1 MWNSICCSESE
12 ISERIGRN
20 HVRGDSCS
28 GYPCSPVNLNWMAL
42 RPGTSQLEWIVPFM
56 WLGPCDSGFGVLSQK
71 LLFFFFVVVVYLFS
85 TTFDPANTVGNIFIP
100 NFIPLDSTDI
110 FLLLMKSCVTPTYY
124 MTLKRIVFL
133 LKIFQFMAIFSF
145 YY

>member
-1 MWNSICCSESE
+1 MWNSICCGESE

-28 GYPCSPVNLNWMAL
+28 GYLCSPVNLNWMAL

-71 LLFFFFVVVVYLFS
+71 LLLFFCCCCLSLQYYFWPCKYCGKHIYTQIHSTRFHRYFFYYWWNPVLRPL
-85 TTFDPANTVGNIFIP
+85 TTW
-100 NFIPLDSTDI
+100 
-110 FLLLMKSCVTPTYY
+110 
-124 MTLKRIVFL
+124 LKRIVFL